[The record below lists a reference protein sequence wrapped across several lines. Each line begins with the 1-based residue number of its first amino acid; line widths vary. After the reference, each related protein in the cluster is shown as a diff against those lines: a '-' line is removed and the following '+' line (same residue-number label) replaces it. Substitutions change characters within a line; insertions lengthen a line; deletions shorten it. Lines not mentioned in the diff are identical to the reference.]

1 MKNVF
6 LSIALILT
14 IPLFGEEYEDEIN
27 AIDAS
32 KAKILDGKTHNGT
45 YYDYVDINSKR
56 DLKRA
61 LRDRGGDLGYTTGNK
76 RGKVVHYGKY
86 NNITLN
92 RSQNLGVRVVGDGN
106 IYNKNITNHVDVE
119 NVDTNVFSRNS
130 DTTQE
135 CTNDRTIRN
144 TNISNDTSV
153 ENSNL
158 YDINVGVSNR
168 CR

>member
-6 LSIALILT
+6 LSVALIVT
-14 IPLFGEEYEDEIN
+14 IPLIGEEYEDEIR

-32 KAKILDGKTHNGT
+32 KAKILDGETHNGT
-45 YYDYVDINSKR
+45 YYDYAEVNNRR
-56 DLKRA
+56 DLKRE
-61 LRDRGGDLGYTTGNK
+61 LIERGGDLGYTTGNK
-76 RGKVVHYGKY
+76 RGKVVHYGKIK
-86 NNITLN
+86 NVTLK
-92 RSQNLGVRVVGDGN
+92 RGQNLGVRVVGNGN
-106 IYNKNITNHVDVE
+106 MYNKDIRNNVDVE
-119 NVDTNVFSRNS
+119 NVDTNIFSRNG
-130 DTTQE
+130 DTTRD

-144 TNISNDTSV
+144 THISNDTSV